1 MSTNYLDKTDSYLYI
16 NSVIRF
22 SVQNLQ
28 EALATY
34 VRQKMDEKNLST
46 YEVERRSGGDITHG
60 SVWNILN
67 QRVTDV
73 KARTLRALAKGLGVS
88 EDELFAV
95 ARGKSLNGTEAF
107 DSEISAMFR
116 GLAELSDE
124 DKAEL
129 LSTVKMLAAEVQ
141 RRTQKIPVSKV
152 MKSGPQ
158 AGRAYDAVA
167 GIPKSVKDT
176 QRKRRRPASKK
187 ST

>member
-1 MSTNYLDKTDSYLYI
+1 
-16 NSVIRF
+16 
-22 SVQNLQ
+22 
-28 EALATY
+28 
-34 VRQKMDEKNLST
+34 MDEKNLST

-67 QRVTDV
+67 QRVADV
-73 KARTLRALAKGLGVS
+73 KAGTLRALAKGLGVS
-88 EDELFAV
+88 EDEVYAV

-107 DSEISAMFR
+107 DSEISSMFR

-129 LSTVKMLAAEVQ
+129 LSTVRMLAAEIQ

-152 MKSGPQ
+152 TKNGPQ

-167 GIPKSVKDT
+167 GITKSVKDT
-176 QRKRRRPASKK
+176 QKKRHKSSSKK
-187 ST
+187 IR